1 MLSTS
6 KHVLLR
12 LAVAL
17 TAVAAVAAV
26 WSGAALAADGTLE
39 VCKSSLNGMAGKS
52 FEFSI
57 SGGNTITV
65 RGGRCSGPML
75 VPAGAVT
82 ITELSTRDGAAAEV
96 AAVQVRPSSRLISSN
111 LVARQVVVN
120 VVAGSTAATETRVTY
135 VNQPAGGT
143 KGDLKICKL
152 TETPAFYGRQFS
164 FTVNGGPAISTEA
177 NPAFDDPAHWS
188 CRLAGTFTVGSKL
201 RVQELVPAGAE
212 VAWIDSDPAACLDD
226 FDTNE
231 GWADVTIGAGAC
243 VVLFDNE
250 APAPEGTGWIEI
262 CKDRAK
268 LGYYDLDW
276 DVQGEFDFE
285 VLDAAG
291 DLYEL
296 TVLAGQCSAPI
307 QIAAGIASVTELA
320 RAGYTLVDVYTIPED
335 RLLGHNLINQ
345 TAEVEIPVSDS
356 PNDET
361 QVHFVNKTQRAQLKL
376 CKALGPGSSALVG
389 KPFEFDVSPSP
400 NGDMK
405 TLELLRYWRIIAGT
419 STQCIIIGEYPLGTE
434 VSIDELINNPGWEGY
449 NPYIKVSGEGTVV
462 IKPGINTVT
471 VTNTAQGKL
480 EICKFLNEVQ
490 PEPGFPNPLLERTF
504 TFNVSGGVG
513 TVKVKPG
520 RCSPPI
526 LVVPGTY
533 TVTEAL
539 ENDFELDTSH
549 VPTGGIA
556 VTPSTAE
563 LSRNTLA
570 RSVTVN
576 VPYAGPYGDEVRV
589 DFYNRIRRGQIKVC
603 KHITPGSTDS
613 LGAKR
618 FTFEVRTDREAPN
631 SEGVRTGGPFTVGP
645 LAPGEC
651 ALVTDATGRV
661 LNIPVLR
668 PFGDPTIVGVAE
680 TDIDPPAGIQG
691 PDNTR
696 SPAPTLGEYY
706 ISDLSLQGG
715 RGGYQEDCSSGLTYS
730 PTGQHCILL
739 TTGMGPTPAHVRWN
753 LGPNTNTIHFT
764 NTAGDD

>member
-188 CRLAGTFTVGSKL
+188 CRLAGSFPVGSKL

-212 VAWIDSDPAACLDD
+212 VAWIDSDPAACLND

-262 CKDRAK
+262 CKDRAY
-268 LGYYDLDW
+268 LGHYDLDW

-307 QIAAGIASVTELA
+307 QIAAGNASVTELA

-335 RLLGHNLINQ
+335 RLLDENLINQ
-345 TAEVEIPVSDS
+345 TAQVEIPVSDS

-480 EICKFLNEVQ
+480 EICKFVTDRITYTKQ
-490 PEPGFPNPLLERTF
+490 F

-513 TVKVKPG
+513 TVKVNAG

-526 LVVPGTY
+526 LVTPGTY
-533 TVTEAL
+533 TVTEAS
-539 ENDFELDTSH
+539 ENDYELDTSH
-549 VPTGGIA
+549 STGGIA

-570 RSVTVN
+570 RSVTVA

-613 LGAKR
+613 LAQKK
-618 FTFEVRTDREAPN
+618 FFFEVRTNLNASVFR
-631 SEGVRTGGPFTVGP
+631 VGP
-645 LAPGEC
+645 LGPEEC
-651 ALVTDATGRV
+651 ALVLGDSGGPG
-661 LNIPVLR
+661 NFPVLTL
-668 PFGDPTIVGVAE
+668 GGTPTVVAVVE
-680 TDIDPPAGIQG
+680 TDIEPPAGIQG

-715 RGGYQEDCSSGLTYS
+715 RGGYEEDCSSGLAYS

-739 TTGMGPTPAHVRWN
+739 GGTPAPAHVRWN

>member
-389 KPFEFDVSPSP
+389 KPFLFHVSDGG
-400 NGDMK
+400 NGLVK
-405 TLELLRYWRIIAGT
+405 SEYEYVQIT
-419 STQCIIIGEYPLGTE
+419 SSTTTQCKIVGEYPIGAELH
-434 VSIDELINNPGWEGY
+434 IDELFANERILVPALNGLYIGELLSED
-449 NPYIKVSGEGTVV
+449 YIKATGEGTVV

-471 VTNTAQGKL
+471 VTNTARGKL
-480 EICKFLNEVQ
+480 EICKFVTDAIEGN
-490 PEPGFPNPLLERTF
+490 LLTREF

-513 TVKVKPG
+513 SVKVRPG

-526 LVVPGTY
+526 LVTPGTY
-533 TVTEAL
+533 TVTEDL
-539 ENDFELDTSH
+539 TGNPEFELDTSH
-549 VPTGGIA
+549 VPSGGIA

-570 RSVTVN
+570 RSVTVA

-613 LGAKR
+613 LGGKTFR
-618 FTFEVRTDREAPN
+618 FEVRTTHPRVP
-631 SEGVRTGGPFTVGP
+631 GPISVGP
-645 LAPGEC
+645 LGPEEC
-651 ALVTDATGRV
+651 ALVLFDGSV
-661 LNIPVLR
+661 LNLPILTPSGAQTV
-668 PFGDPTIVGVAE
+668 VGVKEVANPPSLVNPPDE
-680 TDIDPPAGIQG
+680 IPPA
-691 PDNTR
+691 
-696 SPAPTLGEYY
+696 ALGEYY
-706 ISDLSLQGG
+706 ISDLHLQGG
-715 RGGYQEDCSSGLTYS
+715 RGGLDANCVFASYS
-730 PTGQHCILL
+730 PTGKHCLL
-739 TTGMGPTPAHVRWN
+739 LNNNPFQFNAHVRWN

-764 NTAGDD
+764 NTAGDP